1 MESMRRK
8 RSNGQVVPDGR
19 RGIVVG
25 VDVSKRY
32 FDFGAFR
39 PGERGGVRRAEQNAD
54 GFEAFEGF
62 LAQLKARGDEVW
74 VAYEPTGPYS
84 SCLRE
89 RLMEGGWR
97 VVQVN
102 PYHVK
107 QAKELADNSPGKT
120 DRKDCGVIA
129 GLVWQ
134 GYWREVVA
142 VCGVHAQLRAVWV
155 QWRSLIKKR
164 TRLRNEF
171 QSLLVEWFPELG
183 EIFDDAVCKTVR
195 AVVKAYE
202 SPQVV
207 AGKPLSRLRR
217 VIKAA
222 TSGRMGRMAEP
233 IRQAAKRSVAVTE
246 GQRAR
251 WEYMVGLLELIES
264 VEQQQR
270 GVYQRMETML
280 DGLEEAQAMLTAPGI
295 GLITVAGLLGECG
308 PLGAFDSFGRL
319 EKHAGM
325 NLYEISSGQRRGR
338 ARLSKRGRSGVRYA
352 MGQIAILQMR
362 KGGLCRE
369 YAQALRERGKKPR
382 EVRVAVARKLLGLLY
397 ALAREAV
404 AFDPQRWITEVS
416 TADGLFIRREAP
428 LSTAA

>member
-1 MESMRRK
+1 MTSMRRK
-8 RSNGQVVPDGR
+8 RGNGQVVPDGR

-32 FDFGAFR
+32 IDYGAFR
-39 PGERGGVRRAEQNAD
+39 PGERGRVRRAEQNAD
-54 GFEAFEGF
+54 GFEAFEGY
-62 LAQLKARGDEVW
+62 LAQLKARGQEVW

-89 RLMEGGWR
+89 RLMGGGWR

-134 GYWREVVA
+134 GYWREVVP
-142 VCGVHAQLRAVWV
+142 VCGVHAQLRAGWTR
-155 QWRSLIKKR
+155 WRSLIKKR
-164 TRLRNEF
+164 TALRNEF

-183 EIFDDAVCKTVR
+183 EIFGDAVCKTVR
-195 AVVKAYE
+195 GVVRAYE
-202 SPQVV
+202 GPQAV
-207 AGKPLSRLRR
+207 AKKPLSRLRR
-217 VIKAA
+217 VIKKA

-233 IRQAAKRSVAVTE
+233 IRQAAKSSVAVTE
-246 GQRAR
+246 GRRAR
-251 WEYMVGLLELIES
+251 WSYMVGLLDLIET

-270 GVYQRMETML
+270 EVYECMETML
-280 DGLEEAQAMLTAPGI
+280 EELEEAQAMLTAPGI
-295 GLITVAGLLGECG
+295 GVITVAGLLGECG
-308 PLGAFDSFGRL
+308 SLSSFESFGRL

-352 MGQIAILQMR
+352 VGQIAIFQMR
-362 KGGLCRE
+362 KGALYGE
-369 YAQALRERGKKPR
+369 YAQALRGRGKKAG
-382 EVRVAVARKLLGLLY
+382 EIRVAVARKLLRLLY
-397 ALAREAV
+397 ALAREKV

-416 TADGLFIRREAP
+416 TADGLLTHREAP
-428 LSTAA
+428 VLVAA